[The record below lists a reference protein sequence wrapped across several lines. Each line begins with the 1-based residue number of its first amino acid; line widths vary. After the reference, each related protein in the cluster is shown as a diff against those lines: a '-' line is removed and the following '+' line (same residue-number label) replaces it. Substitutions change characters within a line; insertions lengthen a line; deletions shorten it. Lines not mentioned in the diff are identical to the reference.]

1 MPSTLQ
7 DENSDSRHNI
17 AGFLGDFSKTLVTSD
32 SVLQN
37 LSPNSRSVQTR
48 PEANAGN
55 LTTHGRT
62 AAFLPS
68 KRRCSEYRHT
78 VWFSGIRSGALDSVV
93 RNQDAQISKRKEVKE
108 HETSKPA
115 IADA

>member
-7 DENSDSRHNI
+7 DENSDPRHNI
-17 AGFLGDFSKTLVTSD
+17 AGFLGDFSKALVTSD

-48 PEANAGN
+48 PEANAGK

-62 AAFLPS
+62 AAFLTS
-68 KRRCSEYRHT
+68 KRRCSEYRHSL
-78 VWFSGIRSGALDSVV
+78 VLWD
-93 RNQDAQISKRKEVKE
+93 SKRRLGLCG
-108 HETSKPA
+108 SKPRRPNLETKGGERA
-115 IADA
+115 

>member
-7 DENSDSRHNI
+7 DENSGPRHNI
-17 AGFLGDFSKTLVTSD
+17 AGFLGDFSKALVTSD
-32 SVLQN
+32 SGLQN

-48 PEANAGN
+48 PEANAGK

-68 KRRCSEYRHT
+68 KRRCSEYRRYLY
-78 VWFSGIRSGALDSVV
+78 SGIRSGALYSVV

>member
-7 DENSDSRHNI
+7 DENSDPRHNI
-17 AGFLGDFSKTLVTSD
+17 AGFLGDFSKALVTSD
-32 SVLQN
+32 SGLQN

-48 PEANAGN
+48 PEATPGN
-55 LTTHGRT
+55 SRRT
-62 AAFLPS
+62 AGRLPFFP
-68 KRRCSEYRHT
+68 RNVGTLNTGT

>member
-7 DENSDSRHNI
+7 DENPDPLHDI
-17 AGFLGDFSKTLVTSD
+17 AGFLSDFSKASVTSD
-32 SVLQN
+32 CKIYLPIQALFKLGQRQTSG
-37 LSPNSRSVQTR
+37 NSR
-48 PEANAGN
+48 
-55 LTTHGRT
+55 RT
-62 AAFLPS
+62 AGRLPFFP
-68 KRRCSEYRHT
+68 RNIGALNTGT